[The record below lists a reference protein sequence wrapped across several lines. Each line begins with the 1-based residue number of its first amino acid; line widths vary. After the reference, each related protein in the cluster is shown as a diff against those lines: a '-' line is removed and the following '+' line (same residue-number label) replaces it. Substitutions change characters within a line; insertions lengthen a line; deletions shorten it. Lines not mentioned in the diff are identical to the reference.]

1 MELGIHHM
9 QNLLLEYK
17 LEFDFAIVKPGKNG
31 VPTAELFVYSAS

>member
-1 MELGIHHM
+1 M

-17 LEFDFAIVKPGKNG
+17 LEFDFVTFKPGKNG